1 MLRLTNLIVVH
12 CSATPS
18 GRPISSGVAGNATAA
33 DVIDSWH
40 KARGF
45 QRGQAAIAAFNPRLQ
60 HIGYHFVIETTGEVF
75 TGRHPDEVGAHA
87 ANFNAHSVGICM
99 VGGIELKGR
108 YTPAQ
113 WKALK
118 NLVLLQAHQLRIPL
132 SKPLRSKDAA
142 GAYKVMAG
150 VCGHRDLSPDLNK
163 DGEIK
168 SNEWL
173 KTCPGFDVNA
183 WLANA
188 LDPLPE
194 HVFDVFSE
202 PVPGAH

>member
-1 MLRLTNLIVVH
+1 MLRLISLIVIH

-18 GRPISSGVAGNATAA
+18 GRAISSGVAGKITAA

-45 QRGQAAIAAFNPRLQ
+45 QRADAAVQAFNPHLH
-60 HIGYHFVIETTGEVF
+60 HIGYHYVIDVTGQVF
-75 TGRHPDEVGAHA
+75 TGRALDEVGAHA
-87 ANFNAHSVGICM
+87 ANFNANSVGICM
-99 VGGIELKGR
+99 VGGIETAAR

-118 NLVLLQAHQLRIPL
+118 NLVLMQAHRLRVPL
-132 SKPLRSKDAA
+132 CRPLRTTEKDAPA
-142 GAYKVMAG
+142 GFRVTAG
-150 VCGHRDLSPDLNK
+150 VCGHRDLSPDKNA

-183 WLANA
+183 CLANT
-188 LDPLPE
+188 LEPLPA
-194 HVFDVFSE
+194 HVFGE
-202 PVPGAH
+202 A